1 MPCALYMNF
10 ISNLKGHNM
19 SDFKEAK
26 PIRKLIVGDCI
37 SVSGYADDAAEI
49 EEIRP
54 ISTCIMVTL
63 SNGDAKLFNPKDFD
77 KLIRCY
83 KI

>member
-1 MPCALYMNF
+1 
-10 ISNLKGHNM
+10 M
-19 SDFKEAK
+19 SDFEFKESK
-26 PIRKLIVGDCI
+26 PIRNLRVGDCI
-37 SVSGYADDAAEI
+37 SVSGYSKDAAEI

-54 ISTCIMVTL
+54 ISTCLMVTL
-63 SNGDAKLFNPKDFD
+63 SNGDAKLFNSTDFD